1 MFWILKTLKKETNS
15 FKIFECFLRSIL
27 MINLIRKFW
36 IFVFLLLGVFSFA
49 QEKKHFSN
57 VSNILQNIIP
67 NVKASS
73 WLLIHS
79 IYGKDHI
86 LKQSGA
92 AIDYVSQTSGFNIG
106 IAEENEFYYIVY
118 ASGGK
123 TEYVTTLESLKS
135 FVGKPDDIQ
144 DAAISAATGGYI
156 IDEEFRDIAANY
168 YEDKSN
174 YYLNL
179 GKLTSMECPYQKKHF
194 TLTISKSTGIITEA
208 KDNGSY
214 IELYNKKCTNNPRL
228 LKIEKKEE
236 PKDEPKKSSKSTKR
250 R

>member
-1 MFWILKTLKKETNS
+1 
-15 FKIFECFLRSIL
+15 
-27 MINLIRKFW
+27 MITLIRKFW
-36 IFVFLLLGVFSFA
+36 VFGFLFLGTFSYA

-57 VSNILQNIIP
+57 VSSILQNIIP

-79 IYGKDHI
+79 SYGKDHI

-92 AIDYVSQTSGFNIG
+92 TTDYVSQTSGFNIG

-118 ASGGK
+118 VSGGK
-123 TEYVTTLESLKS
+123 TEYVTTLEGLKN

-144 DAAISAATGGYI
+144 DAAISAATDGYI

-179 GKLTSMECPYQKKHF
+179 GKLTSTECPYQKKHF

-236 PKDEPKKSSKSTKR
+236 PKDEPKKKPARSPKR
-250 R
+250 K

>member
-1 MFWILKTLKKETNS
+1 
-15 FKIFECFLRSIL
+15 
-27 MINLIRKFW
+27 MITLIRKFW
-36 IFVFLLLGVFSFA
+36 VFGFLFLGTFSYA

-57 VSNILQNIIP
+57 VSIILQNIIP

-79 IYGKDHI
+79 SYGKDHI

-92 AIDYVSQTSGFNIG
+92 SIDYVSQTSGFNIG
-106 IAEENEFYYIVY
+106 IAEENEFYFIVY
-118 ASGGK
+118 VSGGK
-123 TEYVTTLESLKS
+123 TEYVTTLEGLKN

-144 DAAISAATGGYI
+144 DAAISAATDGYI

-179 GKLTSMECPYQKKHF
+179 GKLTSTECPYQKKHF

-236 PKDEPKKSSKSTKR
+236 SKDEPKKKPARSTKR
-250 R
+250 K

>member
-1 MFWILKTLKKETNS
+1 
-15 FKIFECFLRSIL
+15 
-27 MINLIRKFW
+27 MIKLIRKFW
-36 IFVFLLLGVFSFA
+36 VFGFLFLGIFSYA

-57 VSNILQNIIP
+57 VSSILQNIIP
-67 NVKASS
+67 NVKATS
-73 WLLIHS
+73 WLLIHKS
-79 IYGKDHI
+79 YGKDQI
-86 LKQSGA
+86 LKQSGVP
-92 AIDYVSQTSGFNIG
+92 IDYVSPASGFNIG
-106 IAEENEFYYIVY
+106 IAEEDEFYYIVY

-123 TEYVTTLESLKS
+123 TEYVTTLEGLKN

-144 DAAISAATGGYI
+144 DAAISAATDGYI

-179 GKLTSMECPYQKKHF
+179 GKLTSTECPYQKKHF
-194 TLTISKSTGIITEA
+194 TLTISKSTGAVTEA

-236 PKDEPKKSSKSTKR
+236 PKDEPKKKPARSTKR
-250 R
+250 K

>member
-1 MFWILKTLKKETNS
+1 
-15 FKIFECFLRSIL
+15 
-27 MINLIRKFW
+27 MIKLIRKFW
-36 IFVFLLLGVFSFA
+36 VFGFLFLGTFSYA

-57 VSNILQNIIP
+57 VSSILQNIIP
-67 NVKASS
+67 NVKATS
-73 WLLIHS
+73 WLLIHKS
-79 IYGKDHI
+79 YGKDQI

-92 AIDYVSQTSGFNIG
+92 PIDYVSPASGFNIG
-106 IAEENEFYYIVY
+106 IAEEDEFYYIVY

-123 TEYVTTLESLKS
+123 TEYVTTLEGLKN

-144 DAAISAATGGYI
+144 DAAISAATDGYI

-179 GKLTSMECPYQKKHF
+179 GKLTSTECPYQKKHF
-194 TLTISKSTGIITEA
+194 TLTISKSTGAITEA

-236 PKDEPKKSSKSTKR
+236 PKDEPKKKPTRSTKR
-250 R
+250 K